1 MGIAGLGIQVRDPIT
16 GLSSWLASKTDASGY
31 FTYSAIITGEGEY
44 TYDFFFTG
52 IPDNTKSI
60 GSWTVKTKKSPS
72 ETSGFF
78 DFSTY
83 LTGTLVELSSTST
96 PSLGTMQTYMNVR
109 RGFADGPADADSETF
124 WVENTL
130 ALAQADTGITSKLD
144 SGLYLL
150 LYGTEGAAIGNGM
163 TAKPGLTASP
173 LLVHVTSGEQGNV
186 ITNLAD
192 FIDPAVVANIASG
205 GIGVVAITVVNNK
218 DEGSG
223 GIGYDI
229 SLFADQQLDL
239 LANLAGK
246 IGVTFD
252 TADDRTYGTSSTRLA
267 KIVIGARTVG
277 VRVGSFSVK

>member
-1 MGIAGLGIQVRDPIT
+1 
-16 GLSSWLASKTDASGY
+16 
-31 FTYSAIITGEGEY
+31 
-44 TYDFFFTG
+44 
-52 IPDNTKSI
+52 
-60 GSWTVKTKKSPS
+60 
-72 ETSGFF
+72 
-78 DFSTY
+78 
-83 LTGTLVELSSTST
+83 
-96 PSLGTMQTYMNVR
+96 
-109 RGFADGPADADSETF
+109 
-124 WVENTL
+124 
-130 ALAQADTGITSKLD
+130 
-144 SGLYLL
+144 
-150 LYGTEGAAIGNGM
+150 M